1 VIGARAAFSYGAAH
15 RFPAQLD
22 QWCLARQLT
31 GDAITDGL
39 VFMAVAMIL
48 TCTRGTAAS
57 WLSTGNY
64 TAVINLVRAAGGAP
78 GGSRAGYAGR
88 KARSTSGS
96 GSRPRPGP
104 CGTVIRPRAGV
115 AAPP

>member
-1 VIGARAAFSYGAAH
+1 MNRQPGTPAFKPGRMS
-15 RFPAQLD
+15 
-22 QWCLARQLT
+22 
-31 GDAITDGL
+31 
-39 VFMAVAMIL
+39 M
-48 TCTRGTAAS
+48 
-57 WLSTGNY
+57 STGNY
-64 TAVINLVRAAGGAP
+64 TAVINLVRVRAARLAGGSARY
-78 GGSRAGYAGR
+78 SCR